1 MTTVDFITELFCV
14 VAEQLDQ
21 HDKHSQAKLYPSEV
35 VTIALLYALKGSG
48 SRAFWRWLTRDYRA
62 LFPQLPS
69 RTRLFRLFVSHRAL
83 VSEFMA
89 EPSLIGVIDS
99 YGIELLH
106 PVREG
111 RSEQQIGRKG
121 KSNHRWIVGGKLC
134 YVLNHLGLIVS
145 WDCDTANVYDGSSF
159 QQLVD
164 DLADWMVVFSDTGF
178 EKTIGIPPTCAF
190 ASAACGTFV
199 WSSKPCFPCSPMSV
213 ISSIPD
219 TKSGSTLKP
228 SSLSPW
234 LYSTF
239 WCNGMAFNPM
249 KLALCPFPSLSLV
262 CDQLAPKVNILF
274 AFTYFPLVPSF
285 IFAA

>member
-164 DLADWMVVFSDTGF
+164 DIADWMVVFSDTGF
-178 EKTIGIPPTCAF
+178 EKSDWHPTNLRLCQR
-190 ASAACGTFV
+190 GV
-199 WSSKPCFPCSPMSV
+199 WNVRMV
-213 ISSIPD
+213 VE
-219 TKSGSTLKP
+219 TV
-228 SSLSPW
+228 LSMLTYVCDFKHSRHKVW
-234 LYSTF
+234 EYF
-239 WCNGMAFNPM
+239 EA
-249 KLALCPFPSLSLV
+249 KLAFTMALF
-262 CDQLAPKVNILF
+262 NILVQWHGF
-274 AFTYFPLVPSF
+274 QPDETGFVPLSIAEF
-285 IFAA
+285 SL

>member
-1 MTTVDFITELFCV
+1 
-14 VAEQLDQ
+14 
-21 HDKHSQAKLYPSEV
+21 
-35 VTIALLYALKGSG
+35 
-48 SRAFWRWLTRDYRA
+48 
-62 LFPQLPS
+62 
-69 RTRLFRLFVSHRAL
+69 
-83 VSEFMA
+83 MA

-178 EKTIGIPPTCAF
+178 EKNDWHPTNLRLWR
-190 ASAACGTFV
+190 SV
-199 WSSKPCFPCSPMSV
+199 WNVRMV
-213 ISSIPD
+213 VE
-219 TKSGSTLKP
+219 TV
-228 SSLSPW
+228 LSM
-234 LYSTF
+234 LTY
-239 WCNGMAFNPM
+239 
-249 KLALCPFPSLSLV
+249 V
-262 CDQLAPKVNILF
+262 CDFKHSRHKVWE
-274 AFTYFPLVPSF
+274 YFGSQARFHHGSIQHFGAMAWLSTR
-285 IFAA
+285 

>member
-14 VAEQLDQ
+14 VAERLDQ

-178 EKTIGIPPTCAF
+178 EKNDWHPSNLRLCQRG
-190 ASAACGTFV
+190 V
-199 WSSKPCFPCSPMSV
+199 WNVRMV
-213 ISSIPD
+213 VE
-219 TKSGSTLKP
+219 TV
-228 SSLSPW
+228 LSMLTYVCDFKHSRHKVW
-234 LYSTF
+234 EYF
-239 WCNGMAFNPM
+239 EA
-249 KLALCPFPSLSLV
+249 KLAFTMALF
-262 CDQLAPKVNILF
+262 NILVQWHGF
-274 AFTYFPLVPSF
+274 QPDETGFVPLSIAEF
-285 IFAA
+285 SL